1 MATNLVAEIVETL
14 SPSII
19 SRIATSL
26 GVNQTSTQKAIVA
39 AVPALLAA
47 LIAYVTKQPQGA
59 TKLNDIV
66 SKQEPGVLSSLASVI
81 GGSGQKAL
89 VDQGG
94 GLLASLLGGKSQS
107 ALTSAVGQYSGI
119 GETGSKNLLGLL
131 APVVL
136 GVLGQQQRSNG
147 LDASGLANLLTTQKG
162 NVAAALPSG
171 FANYLSGT
179 GLLDDVAG
187 GVSKRVPEPAA
198 APTSSPWPWLLGV
211 LALAALGFLLWRM
224 LSGQPDTTVTTTS
237 PQIEAPTVD
246 LSVFDKLKGVKAGD
260 VDVGELAATA
270 VSGLQSALTGIKDEA
285 SARAA
290 VPELNQA
297 ESRFEQLNGLLSQLP
312 PEARTALAAAIAG
325 IRPTLD
331 QLLDKALAIPG
342 VGAIIQPAVDAIRS
356 ELNALATAS

>member
-14 SPSII
+14 SPSIV

-47 LIAYVTKQPQGA
+47 LISYVSRPQGA
-59 TKLNDIV
+59 SKLNDIV

-81 GGSGQKAL
+81 GGAGQKAL

-107 ALTSAVGQYSGI
+107 ALTSALGQYSGI

-131 APVVL
+131 TPVVL
-136 GVLGQQQRSNG
+136 GMLGQQQRSSG
-147 LDASGLANLLTTQKG
+147 LDASGLANLLTSQKA
-162 NVAAALPSG
+162 NVADALPSG
-171 FANYLSGT
+171 FANYLSGA
-179 GLLDDVAG
+179 GILDDVAG
-187 GVSKRVPEPAA
+187 AVSKRVPEPAA
-198 APTSSPWPWLLGV
+198 AASSSPWPWLLGV
-211 LALAALGFLLWRM
+211 LALAALGFLLWRL

-237 PQIEAPTVD
+237 PQIEAPTVN

-270 VSGLQSALTGIKDEA
+270 VSGLQAALSGIKDEA
-285 SARAA
+285 SAQAA
-290 VPELNQA
+290 VPELTQA
-297 ESRFEQLNGLLSQLP
+297 DQRFDQLNGLLSQLP
-312 PEARTALAAAIAG
+312 PEARSALAAAIAS
-325 IRPTLD
+325 IRPNLD
-331 QLLDKALAIPG
+331 ELIDRALAIPG
-342 VGAIIQPAVDAIRS
+342 VGAIIQPAADAIRS
-356 ELNALATAS
+356 KLNALATAS

>member
-14 SPSII
+14 SPSIV

-26 GVNQTSTQKAIVA
+26 GANQTATQKAIVA

-47 LIAYVTKQPQGA
+47 LISYVMKPQGA
-59 TKLNDIV
+59 SKLSDIV

-81 GGSGQKAL
+81 GGAGQKAL

-94 GLLASLLGGKSQS
+94 SLLASLLGGKSHS
-107 ALTSAVGQYSGI
+107 ALTSALGQYSGI
-119 GETGSKNLLGLL
+119 GESSSKNLLGLL

-136 GVLGQQQRSNG
+136 GVLGQQQRQGG
-147 LDASGLANLLTTQKG
+147 LDAPGLANLLTSQKA
-162 NVAAALPSG
+162 NVADALPAG
-171 FANYLSGT
+171 FAKYLGGT

-187 GVSKRVPEPAA
+187 AVAKRAPEPAA
-198 APTSSPWPWLLGV
+198 SSSSWGWLLGA
-211 LALAALGFLLWRM
+211 LALAALGFLLWRL
-224 LSGQPDTTVTTTS
+224 LSGQPEPSVEATS
-237 PQIEAPTVD
+237 PQIEAPSVN

-260 VDVGELAATA
+260 VEVGELATTA
-270 VSGLQSALTGIKDEA
+270 VSGLQAALTGIKDEA
-285 SARAA
+285 SAQAA
-290 VPELNQA
+290 LPELNQA

-312 PEARTALAAAIAG
+312 PEARQALAAAIAG

-331 QLLDKALAIPG
+331 QLMDKALAVPG

-356 ELNALATAS
+356 ELTTLATAT

>member
-14 SPSII
+14 SPSIV

-26 GVNQTSTQKAIVA
+26 GANQTATQKAIVA

-47 LIAYVTKQPQGA
+47 LISYVMKPQGA
-59 TKLNDIV
+59 SKLSDIV

-81 GGSGQKAL
+81 GGAGQKAL

-94 GLLASLLGGKSQS
+94 SLLASLLGGKSQS
-107 ALTSAVGQYSGI
+107 ALTSALGQYSGI
-119 GETGSKNLLGLL
+119 GESGSKNLLGLL

-136 GVLGQQQRSNG
+136 GVLGQQQRQGG
-147 LDASGLANLLTTQKG
+147 LDAPGLANLLTSQKA
-162 NVAAALPSG
+162 NVADALPAG
-171 FANYLSGT
+171 FAKYLGGT

-187 GVSKRVPEPAA
+187 AVAKRAPEPAA
-198 APTSSPWPWLLGV
+198 SSSSWGWLLGA
-211 LALAALGFLLWRM
+211 LALAALGFLLWRL
-224 LSGQPDTTVTTTS
+224 LSGQPEPSVEATS
-237 PQIEAPTVD
+237 PQIEAPSVN

-260 VDVGELAATA
+260 VEVGELATTA
-270 VSGLQSALTGIKDEA
+270 VSGLQAALTGIKDEA
-285 SARAA
+285 SAQAA
-290 VPELNQA
+290 LPELNQA

-312 PEARTALAAAIAG
+312 PEARQALAAAIAG

-331 QLLDKALAIPG
+331 QLMDKALAIPG

-356 ELNALATAS
+356 ELTTLATAT

>member
-14 SPSII
+14 SPSIV

-26 GVNQTSTQKAIVA
+26 GANQTATQKAIVA

-47 LIAYVTKQPQGA
+47 LISYVMKPQGA
-59 TKLNDIV
+59 SKLSDIV

-81 GGSGQKAL
+81 GGAGQKAL

-94 GLLASLLGGKSQS
+94 SLLASLLGGKSQS
-107 ALTSAVGQYSGI
+107 ALTSALGQYSGI
-119 GETGSKNLLGLL
+119 GESSSKNLLGLL

-136 GVLGQQQRSNG
+136 GVLGQQQRQGG
-147 LDASGLANLLTTQKG
+147 LDAPGLANLLTSQKA
-162 NVAAALPSG
+162 NVADALPAG
-171 FANYLSGT
+171 FAKYLGGT

-187 GVSKRVPEPAA
+187 AVAKRAPEPAA
-198 APTSSPWPWLLGV
+198 SSSSWGWLLGA
-211 LALAALGFLLWRM
+211 LALAALGFLLWRL
-224 LSGQPDTTVTTTS
+224 LSGQPEPSVEATS
-237 PQIEAPTVD
+237 PQIEAPSVN

-260 VDVGELAATA
+260 VEVGELATTA
-270 VSGLQSALTGIKDEA
+270 VSGLQAALTGIKDEA
-285 SARAA
+285 SAQAA
-290 VPELNQA
+290 LPELNQA

-312 PEARTALAAAIAG
+312 PEARQALAAAIAG

-331 QLLDKALAIPG
+331 QLMDKALAIPG

-356 ELNALATAS
+356 ELNTLATAT